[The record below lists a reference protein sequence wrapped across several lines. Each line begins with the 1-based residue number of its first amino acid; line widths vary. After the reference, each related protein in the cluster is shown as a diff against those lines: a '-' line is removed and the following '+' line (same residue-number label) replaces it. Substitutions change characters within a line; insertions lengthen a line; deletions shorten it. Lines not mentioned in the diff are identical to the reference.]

1 MKKYLLALLF
11 VFASSPC
18 FSTDDKLEEVYE
30 AFRGHVSQPLIED
43 RQFIDYLETLK
54 RDHKA
59 IYTQF
64 LRTKDKRL
72 SIEIEGAEYP
82 THLAMTQNRPQLFN
96 YLLDNEARLSYRFK
110 DPIKH
115 LSGYFKDIYLSEQ
128 FIPLV
133 GKALTIMR
141 LPEEKIN
148 EFFSRLY
155 QDSIPDHIRYY
166 EERLKSCKIKIK
178 EGQESLIELASQL
191 RESQDAHTTTKEQR
205 DRLNLEKQ
213 KLEEDFLQRE
223 KILQEMSEKLLSHTN
238 NLLRKKEVIELLERE
253 KVEWLEQQKKF
264 AEEAEILT
272 KENVLTKKQYKQLGL
287 QYKRLEA
294 DHLEREEI
302 LRQRAEEIR
311 KYREE
316 LETNE
321 HSIKLFETQKSA
333 LLENQE
339 RFTQHVKDLEK
350 RYALVKTQY
359 TELGVD
365 HVALQDTLR
374 EKDNTLELLDKEK
387 VDLTEGYRQ
396 LAERESILRE
406 QHFSLNEQYNQLGI
420 NYNVSKKKLQEKND
434 LLLQKKQIL
443 ARLNREKVDLAE
455 QYYQLTEQHAQ
466 LGLDHRGLQD
476 TLREKDHT
484 LLERQW
490 VLDENR
496 VSLERLNAE
505 NADWAEQHRELT
517 ERQQHLQEK
526 HDSLTEQH
534 TQLGLRHT
542 GLQDTLREKDHILSE
557 RQRVLEENRVA
568 LGTLNTEKTDL
579 AGQYRQAV
587 LAAKTLEN
595 NIALLEKQNAA
606 SEVQLRILQEKSLP
620 QSPEVKEKVTVVSS
634 HEASTPLSI
643 KNSLGASDYKT
654 DSSSEATLVLP
665 LENQKTVPLHLVTHQ
680 AIVEG
685 NIAEQAMEARRA
697 LSSQYSKKYARVASQ
712 QTKAEI
718 AQTESMEQ
726 LKIEEEKANLA
737 FEKNKRAE
745 TDRQLLEMQIESK
758 RNRN

>member
-1 MKKYLLALLF
+1 
-11 VFASSPC
+11 
-18 FSTDDKLEEVYE
+18 
-30 AFRGHVSQPLIED
+30 
-43 RQFIDYLETLK
+43 
-54 RDHKA
+54 
-59 IYTQF
+59 
-64 LRTKDKRL
+64 
-72 SIEIEGAEYP
+72 
-82 THLAMTQNRPQLFN
+82 MTQNRPQLFN
-96 YLLDNEARLSYRFK
+96 YLLDNKARLSYRFK

-178 EGQESLIELASQL
+178 EGQESLIELAFQL

-238 NLLRKKEVIELLERE
+238 NLLRKREVIELLERE

-339 RFTQHVKDLEK
+339 RFIQHVKDLEK

-374 EKDNTLELLDKEK
+374 EKDNTLERLDKEK

-434 LLLQKKQIL
+434 RLLQKKQIL
-443 ARLNREKVDLAE
+443 ARLNREKDDLAE
-455 QYYQLTEQHAQ
+455 QHYQLTEQHAQ
-466 LGLDHRGLQD
+466 LGLDHR
-476 TLREKDHT
+476 
-484 LLERQW
+484 
-490 VLDENR
+490 
-496 VSLERLNAE
+496 
-505 NADWAEQHRELT
+505 
-517 ERQQHLQEK
+517 
-526 HDSLTEQH
+526 
-534 TQLGLRHT
+534 

-606 SEVQLRILQEKSLP
+606 SEVQLRILQEKSLS

-634 HEASTPLSI
+634 HEASGPLSI
-643 KNSLGASDYKT
+643 ERSLGTSVYKT
-654 DSSSEATLVLP
+654 DSSSEETLVLS
-665 LENQKTVPLHLVTHQ
+665 LENQKTDPLHLVTSQ
-680 AIVEG
+680 VIIEG
-685 NIAEQAMEARRA
+685 DIAEQAMEARRT
-697 LSSQYSKKYARVASQ
+697 LSSKYSKKYARLAAQ

-726 LKIEEEKANLA
+726 LKIEEEKATLA